1 MRPDYHKSIEEVVID
16 QITSGL
22 RLFSR
27 QQNAYKFLCPYC
39 QTGSSDRKGK
49 PYAKGDAKGHFY
61 QKSNAWNFKCH
72 KSDCPTHTQKS
83 GGKSFEKFLAD
94 HFPKQHL
101 EYVRRRDE
109 LGLTGYQTNCP
120 ALKTV
125 LKGQGILG
133 KKAPEFGATKPRRKN
148 APPRSTSGTDS
159 HPTAAP
165 KITRLASV
173 KSPQQQAGYQSPLNH
188 LMKEYEQRKRREP
201 GDGWLS

>member
-1 MRPDYHKSIEEVVID
+1 MRPDYHKSIEEAVID
-16 QITSGL
+16 QIASGL

-49 PYAKGDAKGHFY
+49 PYAKGNAKGYLY
-61 QKSNAWNFKCH
+61 QIGKTWNFKCH

-94 HFPKQHL
+94 HFPKKHL

-120 ALKTV
+120 TLETV
-125 LKGQGILG
+125 LKDKGIMG
-133 KKAPEFGATKPRRKN
+133 KN
-148 APPRSTSGTDS
+148 APDSGSSNQKSGNTSPRSTNSNI
-159 HPTAAP
+159 HPSAAP
-165 KITRLASV
+165 KITTLPPMR
-173 KSPQQQAGYQSPLNH
+173 SPQQQAGYQSPLNH
-188 LMKEYEQRKRREP
+188 LMKQYQQRKSREP
-201 GDGWLS
+201 GDYWLR

>member
-16 QITSGL
+16 QIASDL

-49 PYAKGDAKGHFY
+49 PYAKGNAKGYLY
-61 QKSNAWNFKCH
+61 QIGKTWNFKCH
-72 KSDCPTHTQKS
+72 KSNCSTHTQKS

-120 ALKTV
+120 ALETV
-125 LKGQGILG
+125 LKGKGILG
-133 KKAPEFGATKPRRKN
+133 KKAPDSGSGNHKSGNASPGSTKN
-148 APPRSTSGTDS
+148 NVHPPV
-159 HPTAAP
+159 AP
-165 KITRLASV
+165 KITPLPPVR
-173 KSPQQQAGYQSPLNH
+173 SPQQQAGYQSRLNYQV
-188 LMKEYEQRKRREP
+188 KQRQQQRQREI
-201 GDGWLS
+201 GDFWLG